1 MRSVIVKLGIKE
13 VEIVCL
19 RQSLMRGW
27 RLEEVYVLFGIVLA
41 IDEFVDL
48 FFATEEVAIALEEA
62 LS

>member
-1 MRSVIVKLGIKE
+1 
-13 VEIVCL
+13 
-19 RQSLMRGW
+19 MRGW